1 MKDHESFLLLAAKQ
15 ISERLSEEEEAAL
28 TDHIAS
34 CPSCRATM
42 NAMRRDDILLR
53 GELAATSVS
62 PRVRRRVLEE
72 AAGVRRFDWRVPLA
86 IAATLLVAAAG
97 VPLLVGGWRIESASP
112 VPTLESVVPSASLAL
127 PSPSVSDPPAPSGS
141 PSTSPHD
148 AGSHVDGAYV
158 YGETPPKR
166 DTIAVRFEDGRPV
179 GEWSRREPAAGAA
192 TFYGGPITCLIIDG
206 RDAWMAGPAQT
217 ATDGSTDRAAMVY
230 VHDGGADGDGD
241 LVVLWLSTPGQT
253 ITTME
258 QWCERRRIPA
268 GPYPLTS
275 GDVTV
280 TDAGP

>member
-97 VPLLVGGWRIESASP
+97 VPLLVGGWRIE
-112 VPTLESVVPSASLAL
+112 
-127 PSPSVSDPPAPSGS
+127 
-141 PSTSPHD
+141 
-148 AGSHVDGAYV
+148 
-158 YGETPPKR
+158 
-166 DTIAVRFEDGRPV
+166 FC
-179 GEWSRREPAAGAA
+179 
-192 TFYGGPITCLIIDG
+192 F
-206 RDAWMAGPAQT
+206 
-217 ATDGSTDRAAMVY
+217 
-230 VHDGGADGDGD
+230 
-241 LVVLWLSTPGQT
+241 PG
-253 ITTME
+253 
-258 QWCERRRIPA
+258 
-268 GPYPLTS
+268 
-275 GDVTV
+275 
-280 TDAGP
+280 TDAGVGRSVGVACSPVSERIRSARAVRIAFDLTSRCRIPRRRSLRLRRDTAETRHDRRSIRGRTPGRRVVASRAGRRRGDLLRRSHHMPDHRWP